1 MSRESDLEKGGDGDS
16 ATETKKLR
24 RRDSGERVGLC
35 DMHPPERQKR
45 CWKSACSLLGG
56 GM

>member
-24 RRDSGERVGLC
+24 RRDSGERVGLG